1 VTATPEA
8 AMSPRRAR
16 RALVHLACVATAVA
30 GFVTVLPP
38 AAEAATYTPPA
49 SRPRVDLN
57 AAWRFHTGDTPG
69 AESRTFDDSGWTG
82 VTVPHTWNAQDGED
96 GGNHYYRGV
105 GWYRRHYT
113 PPASFAGK
121 RLWLQF
127 AGANTVTDVWINGT
141 YLGQHKGG
149 YARFR
154 FDASALAPGQ
164 DNVIAVKVN
173 NAPNPDIAPLS
184 ADFTFFG
191 GIYRNVSLLVT
202 DPLAV
207 RTLDNAGPGI
217 YLRQRSISA
226 ASATVDVTSKVW
238 NNNSAARR
246 VAVRAIVTDAAGT
259 VVADTTSAAQ
269 DVAAAAGFQLTQTVT
284 IANPH
289 RWQGKADPYLYT
301 AYVEIHDATSGAVTD
316 VVSDRLGLRSVT
328 VDANTGLFLNGTHLA
343 LHGVN
348 RHQDRLDRGW
358 ALSDAD
364 HTQDFDLMDEMG
376 VNALRTAH
384 YQQDQKVYNLADER
398 GYLVWAEIP
407 LVNSITDSAAF
418 RANAAQQLR
427 ELITQ
432 NYNHPSIVFWGIGN
446 EQGSDNAATNA
457 LLDTLAGIVD
467 SMDPDRFSTYAH
479 NGPNTSG
486 LATHTE
492 VTGYNRYPGWYS
504 GAYGDFGGW
513 SDGLHSSQPTR
524 RIGISEYGA
533 GASIV
538 QHQENPPK
546 PVPDSDWHPE
556 EYQALF
562 HEALWTQIQSRPYL
576 WGTFVWNMFDFA
588 ADQRSEGDTYG
599 RNDKGLVTY
608 DRRTRKDAFYW
619 YKANWT
625 NTPFVYL
632 TSRRWTDRTAAT
644 TTIKVYGTVDSVQV
658 TVNGVPVGQ
667 ALTST
672 NHIYSWPG
680 VRLSPGANTVRV
692 TGTRGGVTYTDTA
705 TWTLH

>member
-1 VTATPEA
+1 
-8 AMSPRRAR
+8 MSPRRAR
-16 RALVHLACVATAVA
+16 LAFVHLMCVVAAVA

-38 AAEAATYTPPA
+38 AAEAATYIPPVG
-49 SRPRVDLN
+49 RPRVDLN
-57 AAWRFHTGDTPG
+57 AAWRFHNGDTPG
-69 AESRTFDDSGWTG
+69 AESRTFDDSSWTG

-105 GWYRRHYT
+105 GWYRRHYA
-113 PPASFAGK
+113 PPTSFAGK

-141 YLGQHKGG
+141 YLGQHRGG

-154 FDASALAPGQ
+154 FDASALVPGQ

-207 RTLDNAGPGI
+207 CTLDNAGPGI
-217 YLRQRSISA
+217 YLRQRSLSA

-238 NNNSAARR
+238 NNGSAARR

-269 DVAAAAGFQLTQTVT
+269 DVVAATGFELTQTVT
-284 IANPH
+284 VANPH
-289 RWQGKADPYLYT
+289 RWQGKADPYLYS
-301 AYVEIHDATSGAVTD
+301 AYVEIHDVTSGAVTD

-328 VDANTGLFLNGTHLA
+328 IDANTGLHLNGTHLA

-358 ALSDAD
+358 ALTDAD

-384 YQQDQKVYNLADER
+384 YQQDRKVYNLADER
-398 GYLVWAEIP
+398 GYLVWTEIP
-407 LVNSITDSAAF
+407 LVNKITDSAAF

-432 NYNHPSIVFWGIGN
+432 NYNHPSIVFWGTGN

-457 LLDTLAGIVD
+457 LLDTLAGVVD

-479 NGPNTSG
+479 NGPDTSG

-513 SDGLHSSQPTR
+513 ADGLHRGQPTR

-538 QHQENPPK
+538 AHQENPSK
-546 PVPDSDWHPE
+546 PVPDSNWHPE

-562 HEALWTQIQSRPYL
+562 HESLWTQIQSRPYL

-588 ADQRSEGDTYG
+588 ADQRREGDTNG

-644 TTIKVYGTVDSVQV
+644 TTIKVYGTVDIVQV
-658 TVNGVPVGQ
+658 TINGVPVGP

-692 TGTRGGVTYTDTA
+692 TGTRGGVAYTDTA